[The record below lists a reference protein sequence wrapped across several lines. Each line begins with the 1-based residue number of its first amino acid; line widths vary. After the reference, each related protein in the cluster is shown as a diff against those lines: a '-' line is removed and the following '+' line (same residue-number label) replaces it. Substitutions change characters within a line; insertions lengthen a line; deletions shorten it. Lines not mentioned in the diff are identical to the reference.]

1 MAVLPESMNKL
12 DLQDGPGSLS
22 RIENYIR
29 YMVERIEFAMSN
41 MGRNVG
47 EAGTSSVEVLLMV
60 KAMANDLAKL
70 TSAVGSL
77 TGEVTSANTRITEMQ
92 ESIESIQGDMTA
104 LGERVT
110 ALEGNGG

>member
-12 DLQDGPGSLS
+12 DLQDSPGSLS

-29 YMVERIEFAMSN
+29 YMSERIEFAMSN

-70 TSAVGSL
+70 TSVVSSMN
-77 TGEVTSANTRITEMQ
+77 GEVTSANTRITEMQ
-92 ESIESIQGDMTA
+92 KSIETMQGDLTA